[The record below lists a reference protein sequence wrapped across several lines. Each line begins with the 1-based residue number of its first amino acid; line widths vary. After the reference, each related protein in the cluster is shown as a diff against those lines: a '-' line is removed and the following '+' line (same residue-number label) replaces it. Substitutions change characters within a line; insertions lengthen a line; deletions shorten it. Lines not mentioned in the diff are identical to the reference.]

1 MVAKN
6 CLFQV
11 VTPVTGL
18 QVSLFTRN
26 CLFQFLTPVIGRHVD
41 KGARLSELL
50 LAMLILALDL
60 GKWS

>member
-11 VTPVTGL
+11 VTPVIGL
-18 QVSLFTRN
+18 QVSLYKTVM
-26 CLFQFLTPVIGRHVD
+26 CRHVD